1 MTQEEL
7 KSIGCSTIEEMIA
20 EDFGEIGTSERAEF
34 ELCSGIA
41 DKIDSI
47 LKTRNMTQR
56 DLARLTGKRESEVSK
71 WLTGRHNF
79 TMKTIALISSSLGQ
93 PILNV

>member
-1 MTQEEL
+1 MTAYYSDIFQQELE
-7 KSIGCSTIEEMIA
+7 KIPAT
-20 EDFGEIGTSERAEF
+20 ERAEF
-34 ELCSGIA
+34 ELCNGIA
-41 DKIDSI
+41 DKIAAI

-56 DLARLTGKRESEVSK
+56 DLARMTGKRESEVSK

-93 PILNV
+93 PILTI

>member
-1 MTQEEL
+1 MTTYYSNIFQQELE
-7 KSIGCSTIEEMIA
+7 KIPA
-20 EDFGEIGTSERAEF
+20 AERAEF
-34 ELCSGIA
+34 ELCSRIA